1 MQRIIR
7 SRAKAIAWLCTLVY
21 FASYVMRINFTVML
35 VKVCSDMNVDKLDL
49 AAFVTGLT
57 VAYGAG
63 QIVSGLIGDR
73 VRPALLLTF
82 GLCLAAACN
91 FAMSLI
97 ASVPVMT
104 AVWSLNGFAHALLW
118 PPIVRLMSTYLTD
131 GEYGYAAVRV
141 SWGSSIATI
150 LLYLLCPA
158 LLGAMSWRAILR
170 LCALVGL
177 AVALVWALA
186 SRRVLI
192 EPLKNPGIPGKTA
205 EKTAL
210 PRFVYAPIL
219 LIMLGI
225 IAQGVLRDGVTNWMP
240 SYLLETFGLPEEQA
254 IVVTVILAVF
264 SMVSF
269 SAFDWVQRRFLH
281 NEVFCSAVIFAGAA
295 ACALLLWLICN
306 AASVALSALLMA
318 LIVGCMHGVNLMLI
332 TVVPKRFAK
341 SGRVSTYS
349 GLLNACTYIGAA
361 LSTYGFAA
369 LAQGAGWRF
378 TILIWTLTALTG
390 CILCLAA
397 TSPWQ
402 KFSREYQ

>member
-1 MQRIIR
+1 
-7 SRAKAIAWLCTLVY
+7 
-21 FASYVMRINFTVML
+21 
-35 VKVCSDMNVDKLDL
+35 MNVDKLDL
-49 AAFVTGLT
+49 AAVVTGLT
-57 VAYGAG
+57 IAYGAG
-63 QIVSGLIGDR
+63 QIISGLIGDR
-73 VRPALLLTF
+73 LRPALLLTF

-186 SRRVLI
+186 SRRVLV

-295 ACALLLWLICN
+295 ACALLLWLVCN

-332 TVVPKRFAK
+332 TVVPKRFAQ

-378 TILIWTLTALTG
+378 TILIWMLTALTG

-397 TSPWQ
+397 ASPWQ